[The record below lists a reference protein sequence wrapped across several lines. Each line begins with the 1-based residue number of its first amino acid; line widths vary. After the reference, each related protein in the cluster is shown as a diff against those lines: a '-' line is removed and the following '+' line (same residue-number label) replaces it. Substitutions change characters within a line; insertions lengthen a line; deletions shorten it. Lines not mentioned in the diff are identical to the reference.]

1 MNAIK
6 LFFEPKTVA
15 LIGASANEWKPGC
28 SLFNNMKVTFGDNF
42 FPVHPSLSDIA
53 GKKCYKSILDAPAP
67 IDTAVIFIPA
77 RAVPEALEQCAQKG
91 VKAVIIE
98 SAGFEEVGTEGIEL
112 NRRCLEIA
120 HKNGMRLWGPN
131 CMGMLNVRQM
141 KILSFMN
148 TKMWQGR
155 LIPGDV
161 ALIVQSGMLSAGFL
175 LHIITKTPFG
185 LSKVCSI
192 GNKMD
197 VDESDLLEYFIE
209 DPETAVIGM
218 YLESVKRGRK
228 FFELAKSTDKPIV
241 VLKSGRT
248 SFGAQAAASHTA
260 SMAQDDAVL
269 NDAFK
274 QARIIRVY
282 EMEDMME
289 LSRCLSKAP
298 HKRIDKPQIAV
309 LTFSGGAGVVCSD
322 DAYDHGMEMA
332 KLRPETLKRI
342 KAVFPE
348 WMDPSNPVDLYPAME
363 KNGPIKTFGESLEAV
378 MLDPGVDAVF
388 LHIFAVPIKMGM
400 FNYDI
405 MAEMVKKHRKP
416 VVAWLIG
423 QSQAAADMAKELE
436 QRGIAVVDEIGKGVR
451 VIAALTMRK

>member
-1 MNAIK
+1 MNKIK

-15 LIGASANEWKPGC
+15 LIGASANQWKPGY
-28 SLFNNMKVTFGDNF
+28 SLFNNMNVTFGDKF
-42 FPVHPSLSDIA
+42 HPINPNLDNIA
-53 GKKCYKSILDAPAP
+53 GKKCYKTILEVPDQ

-77 RAVPEALEQCAQKG
+77 PAVPEAIEQAAAKG

-98 SAGFEEVGTEGIEL
+98 SAGFEEVGAEGIEL

-120 HKNGMRLWGPN
+120 SKAGMRLWGPN

-175 LHIITKTPFG
+175 LHIMSKKPFG

-197 VDESDLLEYFIE
+197 VDESDLLEYFVN
-209 DPETAVIGM
+209 DPETEVIAM

-228 FFELAKSTDKPIV
+228 FFELARSTQKPIV

-248 SFGAQAAASHTA
+248 DFGLQAAKSHTA

-269 NDAFK
+269 DDAFR

-289 LSRCLSKAP
+289 VARCLSKSP
-298 HKRIDKPQIAV
+298 HKVLTRARIAV

-322 DAYDHGMEMA
+322 DAHDYGMEIA
-332 KLRPETLKRI
+332 RLSPETLARI

-348 WMDPSNPVDLYPAME
+348 WMEPSNPVDLYPAME
-363 KNGPIKTFGESLEAV
+363 KNGPVRTFGESLEAV
-378 MLDPGVDAVF
+378 IQDPGVDAVF
-388 LHIFAVPIKMGM
+388 LHIFAVPVKLGM
-400 FNYDI
+400 FNYDA
-405 MAEMVKKHRKP
+405 MAEMVKKYQKP
-416 VVAWLIG
+416 VVAWMIG
-423 QSQAAADMAKELE
+423 QSQAAAEMARELE
-436 QRGIAVVDEIGKGVR
+436 QRQIVVVDEIGKGIR